1 MPEICRFYG
10 IIIKMFFNDHSPPHF
25 HVEYQ
30 DQEALIDIHSL
41 QILKGSLPKRAKL
54 MVVEWALEHREELLA
69 NWNKA
74 RIPEPLDKI
83 QSLE

>member
-1 MPEICRFYG
+1 
-10 IIIKMFFNDHSPPHF
+10 MFFNDHNPPHF
-25 HVEYQ
+25 HAEYQ
-30 DQEALIDIHSL
+30 DQEAIIDIHSL
-41 QILKGSLPKRAKL
+41 QILKGSLPKRARM

>member
-1 MPEICRFYG
+1 
-10 IIIKMFFNDHSPPHF
+10 MFFNDHNPPHF
-25 HVEYQ
+25 HAEYQ
-30 DQEALIDIHSL
+30 DQEAIVDIYSL
-41 QILKGSLPKRAKL
+41 QILKDYLPKRAKM

-69 NWNKA
+69 NRNKA

>member
-1 MPEICRFYG
+1 M
-10 IIIKMFFNDHSPPHF
+10 
-25 HVEYQ
+25 
-30 DQEALIDIHSL
+30 
-41 QILKGSLPKRAKL
+41 

>member
-1 MPEICRFYG
+1 
-10 IIIKMFFNDHSPPHF
+10 MFFNDHNPPHF
-25 HVEYQ
+25 HAEYQ
-30 DQEALIDIHSL
+30 DQEAIIDIYSL
-41 QILKGSLPKRAKL
+41 QILKGYLPKRAKM

-74 RIPEPLDKI
+74 RIPEPLDII